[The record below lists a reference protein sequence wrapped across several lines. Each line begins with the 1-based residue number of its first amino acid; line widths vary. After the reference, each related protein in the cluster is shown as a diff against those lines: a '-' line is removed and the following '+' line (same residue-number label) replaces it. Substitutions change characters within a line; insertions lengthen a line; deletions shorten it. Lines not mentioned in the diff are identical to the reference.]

1 MFETISILYN
11 IRHIYHLIGKLYD
24 NPTNDKSNI
33 LVELKHCILCS
44 GCIGIKFTQWYITK
58 IKSYEDELS
67 NTISK
72 YFEDIF
78 DNCPQH
84 SISHTRDLFHN
95 TFKVEIDDVITDL
108 ELIGSGSIGQVYKG
122 RLIENNKIVAIKV
135 KHPTVDTEIANIEPI
150 IYLLSYIQSFNTL
163 RNKYKL
169 YFDFQEFLDDLKM
182 QTNFRNEVFNAMRFR
197 QLYADNSQ
205 VIIPKVYYY
214 SSDIAIFE
222 YVGGKPYSQI
232 SMYGKGKIALNLLA
246 FFEESLLV
254 HNFIHCDLHEKNWT
268 VLEEDN
274 TYKLVVYDFG
284 LCYSS
289 DNKEISKQ
297 IWNSF
302 ETNNTD
308 ELVYIIRN
316 HLVIGEFT
324 DDMEKD
330 FQEAFQYSISNH
342 LTTTNIMSKIIN
354 ILSKK
359 ENIFF
364 NKIVIN
370 LIIYFNMIEK
380 ILNENNIVGNHSMS
394 SVSSENVVYNVKMD
408 LLSYCNAYNIY
419 QGLAKLLNKKLSK
432 LPDNYQLFLD
442 TSTSN
447 MTFTPIDDNI

>member
-1 MFETISILYN
+1 MFETLSTLYN
-11 IRHIYHLIGKLYD
+11 IRTIYYLIEELYQ
-24 NPTNDKSNI
+24 NKSENNGHI
-33 LVELKHCILCS
+33 LVELKHRILES

-84 SISHTRDLFHN
+84 SMSYTRELFLKS
-95 TFKVEIDDVITDL
+95 FKIDIDDIITDI
-108 ELIGSGSIGQVYKG
+108 ELVGSGSIGQVYKG
-122 RLIENNKIVAIKV
+122 KLIDNGKIVAIKV
-135 KHPTVDTEIANIEPI
+135 KHPNIDTEIANIEPI
-150 IYLLSYIQSFNTL
+150 IYLISYIQSFNTL

-169 YFDFQEFLDDLKM
+169 YFNFQEFLDDLKM
-182 QTNFRNEVFNAMRFR
+182 QTNFKNEVFNAMRFKNI
-197 QLYADNSQ
+197 YSNNSH
-205 VIIPKVYYY
+205 VIIPQVYYY

-222 YVGGKPYSQI
+222 YVDGKPYNEI

-246 FFEESLLV
+246 FFEESLLI

-274 TYKLVVYDFG
+274 TYKLVIYDYG

-289 DNKEISKQ
+289 DDIDLSKK
-297 IWNSF
+297 IWRSF
-302 ETNNTD
+302 ENNNVD
-308 ELVYIIRN
+308 ELCYIIRN

-330 FQEAFQYSISNH
+330 FQEAFQFAIDNH
-342 LTTTNIMSKIIN
+342 FSTNNILSKIVN

-359 ENIFF
+359 ENILF

-380 ILNENNIVGNHSMS
+380 ILNENNIVGNCSTS
-394 SVSSENVVYNVKMD
+394 SISSENVIYNVKMD

-419 QGLAKLLNKKLSK
+419 QGLAKLIDTNLVK
-432 LPDNYQLFLD
+432 LPDNYKLFLD
-442 TSTSN
+442 TSTSDMN
-447 MTFTPIDDNI
+447 FIPIDDDI